1 MKMAE
6 EIYLVPEERQDFLA
20 QLQKNGQVFNFQAR
34 LKRKDGSVWWASTNA
49 QFLKDLEGNIAGVEG
64 ITRDI
69 TELKAAEA
77 DLRDSEARL
86 KALSEASFEAIFLS
100 EKGICLDQN
109 LTAEQLF
116 GYSHAEAVGRP
127 GADWIVPADR
137 ERVKAHMLSGYEDS
151 YEATARRKDGTTFP
165 CEIQARMTVDQGRV
179 IRITALRDISQ
190 QTRIK
195 EALRTSEERF
205 RNVYATAPLAF
216 VIWDKKG
223 RVTDWNKKAE
233 ALFGWSKAEVIGQN
247 FFDFM
252 IPEKDRPLVS
262 KVVARL
268 MEGAFSNHSI
278 NQNLTKDG
286 RIITCEW
293 NNSLLHD
300 DDGKIIGAISLGL
313 DITERAKVEG
323 ALRQSE
329 EKYRR
334 IFENSV
340 VGFFQSSPA
349 GRFIRVNA
357 AFAQMLRYDSPDDLV
372 AGITDIATQY
382 YVNPADRQRY
392 MEIIQQDGMIEN
404 YEFQARC
411 KDGTQLW
418 VSNSTRANFDAT
430 GRVRHY
436 EGMVI
441 DITQRKLAE
450 QELRDLNETMALA
463 QKMAGIGYWRFD
475 IKANRRVWS
484 RQMFTVYGFEPQPE
498 PPDMEAMQ
506 KILHPKDWDLYVKG
520 FQGALAGRPYNME
533 VRVFFPDS
541 QTHFI
546 DTQGYPRYDEA
557 GKIIGLYGTSR
568 DITAQK
574 HAHAALKDSEEQF
587 RVLVEKSPFGISL
600 IGRDGRYKYVNPRF
614 TEMFGYFLE
623 DVSTGIDW
631 FNRAFP
637 DEADRREAISAW
649 ITWEPRAVVG
659 YAKSQTFKV
668 TCRDGSVKDIYFT
681 PVIRK
686 NRDQI
691 VIYEDITAR
700 LQMEQQLLQTQK
712 LEAIGTLAGGI
723 AHDFNNL
730 LMGIQGRASLMTTDL
745 NAPDPQKEHL
755 EAIEAYIR
763 SDTDLTR
770 QLLGFSRGG
779 KYEVKPLDITD
790 HMLNTAAMFQR
801 TRKEIQ
807 VHKNSQALP
816 IVVEADKRQ
825 IEQVLLNIFIN
836 AWQAMPAGGELF
848 LESQVVALD
857 ETTSATLQLE
867 GGNYALMS
875 IADTGSGMNDSVR
888 QQIFD
893 PFFTTKHKSR
903 GTGLGL
909 ASAYGIIK
917 NHGGIITADS
927 KLGQGSTFNI
937 YLPLSGKTPH
947 RETPV
952 ETELL
957 TGSETILLV
966 DDENMI
972 LDVGTAMLEKLGYR
986 VMAAEG
992 GRQAV
997 EIMTST
1003 ADRIDLVILDMIMP
1017 VMDGGK
1023 PFDQIRKRQP
1033 EIPVILSSGYAIN
1046 GRATE
1051 IMERGCNGFIQ
1062 KPFNLTELSKKIRE
1076 ILEATSQPDQD

>member
-1 MKMAE
+1 
-6 EIYLVPEERQDFLA
+6 
-20 QLQKNGQVFNFQAR
+20 
-34 LKRKDGSVWWASTNA
+34 
-49 QFLKDLEGNIAGVEG
+49 
-64 ITRDI
+64 
-69 TELKAAEA
+69 
-77 DLRDSEARL
+77 
-86 KALSEASFEAIFLS
+86 
-100 EKGICLDQN
+100 
-109 LTAEQLF
+109 
-116 GYSHAEAVGRP
+116 
-127 GADWIVPADR
+127 
-137 ERVKAHMLSGYEDS
+137 
-151 YEATARRKDGTTFP
+151 
-165 CEIQARMTVDQGRV
+165 
-179 IRITALRDISQ
+179 
-190 QTRIK
+190 
-195 EALRTSEERF
+195 
-205 RNVYATAPLAF
+205 
-216 VIWDKKG
+216 
-223 RVTDWNKKAE
+223 
-233 ALFGWSKAEVIGQN
+233 
-247 FFDFM
+247 
-252 IPEKDRPLVS
+252 
-262 KVVARL
+262 
-268 MEGAFSNHSI
+268 
-278 NQNLTKDG
+278 
-286 RIITCEW
+286 
-293 NNSLLHD
+293 
-300 DDGKIIGAISLGL
+300 
-313 DITERAKVEG
+313 
-323 ALRQSE
+323 
-329 EKYRR
+329 
-334 IFENSV
+334 
-340 VGFFQSSPA
+340 
-349 GRFIRVNA
+349 
-357 AFAQMLRYDSPDDLV
+357 
-372 AGITDIATQY
+372 
-382 YVNPADRQRY
+382 
-392 MEIIQQDGMIEN
+392 
-404 YEFQARC
+404 
-411 KDGTQLW
+411 
-418 VSNSTRANFDAT
+418 
-430 GRVRHY
+430 
-436 EGMVI
+436 
-441 DITQRKLAE
+441 
-450 QELRDLNETMALA
+450 
-463 QKMAGIGYWRFD
+463 
-475 IKANRRVWS
+475 
-484 RQMFTVYGFEPQPE
+484 
-498 PPDMEAMQ
+498 
-506 KILHPKDWDLYVKG
+506 
-520 FQGALAGRPYNME
+520 
-533 VRVFFPDS
+533 
-541 QTHFI
+541 
-546 DTQGYPRYDEA
+546 
-557 GKIIGLYGTSR
+557 
-568 DITAQK
+568 
-574 HAHAALKDSEEQF
+574 
-587 RVLVEKSPFGISL
+587 
-600 IGRDGRYKYVNPRF
+600 
-614 TEMFGYFLE
+614 
-623 DVSTGIDW
+623 
-631 FNRAFP
+631 
-637 DEADRREAISAW
+637 
-649 ITWEPRAVVG
+649 
-659 YAKSQTFKV
+659 
-668 TCRDGSVKDIYFT
+668 
-681 PVIRK
+681 
-686 NRDQI
+686 
-691 VIYEDITAR
+691 
-700 LQMEQQLLQTQK
+700 
-712 LEAIGTLAGGI
+712 
-723 AHDFNNL
+723 
-730 LMGIQGRASLMTTDL
+730 MTTDL